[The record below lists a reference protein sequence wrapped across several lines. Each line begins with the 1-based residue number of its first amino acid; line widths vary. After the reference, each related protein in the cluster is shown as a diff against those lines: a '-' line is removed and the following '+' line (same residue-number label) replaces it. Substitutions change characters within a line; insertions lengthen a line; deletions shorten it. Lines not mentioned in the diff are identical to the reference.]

1 MPEGSLVRLAGSE
14 RGSLPDITDTAS
26 VDTSERAEVTL
37 VLRRRAELPKEI
49 VVGPTVLSRDE
60 LAERYGA
67 DPADVDLV
75 RRELGGRGL
84 EVTATDPGS
93 RRVKVAGTLG
103 DLSSAFGTTLR
114 QVSSPDARGQGRV
127 THRYREGPLYVP
139 TALDGIVTAVLG
151 LDTRPQARPHFRTG
165 GAGPAAAQGISYL
178 PNQVA
183 DIYYFPA
190 GTSGAGQTVA
200 VIELGGGFTTG
211 DLDTYFGSLGIAVP
225 SITAVSVDGASNN
238 PGDTSGASVQVNL
251 DIDVIGAAAPSAAQ
265 VVYFA
270 PNNGDQGLVD
280 AICDAAHAT
289 PAPIAISIS
298 WGQSEDSW
306 TGQGLSA
313 VDAAIADA
321 VALGI
326 TVCVAAGN
334 NGSGDGANDGQ
345 PHVDFPAS
353 SPHALACGGT
363 TLLADPSTGAVSSE
377 VVWNEGAGGGGVS
390 DRFPLPAWQANAGVP
405 ARAGGNAAV
414 GRGVP
419 DVAGNADPATGYQIY
434 SGGQAQ
440 AVGGTGAV
448 APLWS
453 ALIARLAQATGKRFG
468 LLQPLLYAAPIG
480 GDPGVSDITSGNNGA
495 YSAGPGWDACTG
507 LGVPNGA
514 ALLTRLEPSGGAVWG
529 YGPPG
534 PPFEPRPPRPDFSY
548 ESDFEDEPAH
558 EPPLWFRPDFG
569 DDAELRRAAAEA
581 RREAVPGREA
591 VNLQGVVHSAFT
603 ELVRPGRLL
612 FNPPDRMKLGQTAR
626 VEVRLTR
633 TLERDGELLEHL
645 SGPGEPQVEEI
656 PTAPLMAVTLKG
668 DGFRVTA
675 YSDEEQRVTPDEIT
689 TWEFDVQALKRGQ
702 QRLVMSV
709 SLRIPV
715 PGQPLEHKSIPRTR
729 GHDQRPCWGTR
740 PCRPLRGCQ
749 LAMVYRYRDR
759 DRCRGGGGGVPLISV
774 RGRYRPDGTHVEL
787 ICTVANPPG
796 VRLPHRTDQE
806 RPVPRRR
813 PTWWSCTRPRNWP
826 HVLRRTADGLSQDN
840 WPTDRSAA

>member
-93 RRVKVAGTLG
+93 RRVKVASTLG

-114 QVSSPDARGQGRV
+114 QVSSPDPHGQGRV

-183 DIYYFPA
+183 DIYYNFPV

-200 VIELGGGFTTG
+200 VIELGGGFTTS

-251 DIDVIGAAAPSAAQ
+251 DIDVIGAAAPSATQ

-270 PNNGDQGLVD
+270 PSNGDQGLVD

-377 VVWNEGAGGGGVS
+377 VVWNELASNEGAGGGGVS
-390 DRFPLPAWQANAGVP
+390 DRFALPAWQANAGVP
-405 ARAGGNAAV
+405 ARAGANAAV

-440 AVGGTGAV
+440 VVGGTGAV

-468 LLQPLLYAAPIG
+468 PLQPLLYAAPIG
-480 GDPGVSDITSGNNGA
+480 GDPGVRDITSGNNGA

-507 LGVPNGA
+507 LGVPDGT

-534 PPFEPRPPRPDFSY
+534 PPFEPRPPRPDF
-548 ESDFEDEPAH
+548 EDEPDFADESAH
-558 EPPLWFRPDFG
+558 EPLRSRPDFG
-569 DDAELRRAAAEA
+569 DDAELRRAEAEA
-581 RREAVPGREA
+581 RREAVVR
-591 VNLQGVVHSAFT
+591 SAFT

-645 SGPGEPQVEEI
+645 RGPGEPQMEEI

-668 DGFRVTA
+668 DGFRSRPTA
-675 YSDEEQRVTPDEIT
+675 TRSN
-689 TWEFDVQALKRGQ
+689 A
-702 QRLVMSV
+702 S
-709 SLRIPV
+709 
-715 PGQPLEHKSIPRTR
+715 PRTR
-729 GHDQRPCWGTR
+729 
-740 PCRPLRGCQ
+740 
-749 LAMVYRYRDR
+749 
-759 DRCRGGGGGVPLISV
+759 S
-774 RGRYRPDGTHVEL
+774 
-787 ICTVANPPG
+787 PPG
-796 VRLPHRTDQE
+796 SSMF
-806 RPVPRRR
+806 RPSNEV
-813 PTWWSCTRPRNWP
+813 N
-826 HVLRRTADGLSQDN
+826 
-840 WPTDRSAA
+840 SAWLCL